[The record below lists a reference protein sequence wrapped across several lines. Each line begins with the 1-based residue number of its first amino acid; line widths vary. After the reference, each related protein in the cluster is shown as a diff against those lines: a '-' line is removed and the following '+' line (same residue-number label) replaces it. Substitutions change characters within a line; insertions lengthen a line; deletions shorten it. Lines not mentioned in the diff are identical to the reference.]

1 MSDWFFNTEDR
12 DADLNAAAKS
22 YHDQRGVLS
31 GTLDNTI
38 QFDLDGNVET
48 MADEKGDGPVGDIAR

>member
-12 DADLNAAAKS
+12 DADLNAMAKD
-22 YHDQRGVLS
+22 YMGNKGLMS

-38 QFDLDGNVET
+38 QFDLAGNVET
-48 MADEKGDGPVGDIAR
+48 TADEKGDGPLGDIAR